1 MIDGFEAITESVT
14 PYEKEMIIP
23 ALVAGLK
30 ARVGAKLAIRN
41 RMNGESIKIVIRRY
55 GKTQTAVAKIIGES
69 PQNLGSMLEARDVK
83 SSLVERI
90 AAALN
95 ISIGEL
101 YGEANMPI
109 SSASASGQSA
119 AIVGNGNNLNA
130 NEARLLGLLE
140 EKDRQIAKQQS
151 QISKLLDMLA
161 AK

>member
-1 MIDGFEAITESVT
+1 
-14 PYEKEMIIP
+14 
-23 ALVAGLK
+23 
-30 ARVGAKLAIRN
+30 
-41 RMNGESIKIVIRRY
+41 MNGESIKIVIRRY

-101 YGEANMPI
+101 YGEADMPI

-130 NEARLLGLLE
+130 NEARLRGLLE